1 MRREGVRTEGR
12 RRVARERER
21 AERGGWKGAGRRGEG
36 KGVDLPE
43 TSHWP
48 PLLENSMALT
58 QPKWPRRSF
67 L

>member
-1 MRREGVRTEGR
+1 MRREGVGTEGR
-12 RRVARERER
+12 RRVARES
-21 AERGGWKGAGRRGEG
+21 GKGRLEGGRREG